1 MFSPEVKQIRQH
13 IESLIS
19 QGESSQGSIETDN
32 SVLHELGFLTRA
44 HSQRLGVEP
53 IEFTLPSQPPKKPIT
68 TIGGGN
74 HPPTPIDTTLVI
86 TPSPPSPHPIIMK
99 CQSRRPWRTLGAV
112 NVHGYQHDLPKN
124 PNKWLPKFDPASK
137 QALDEHINKFM
148 LDINLRGVEE
158 EDVVCRFF
166 PYTFE
171 GETSTWYFSL
181 QAN

>member
-1 MFSPEVKQIRQH
+1 MAGQ
-13 IESLIS
+13 
-19 QGESSQGSIETDN
+19 
-32 SVLHELGFLTRA
+32 
-44 HSQRLGVEP
+44 
-53 IEFTLPSQPPKKPIT
+53 QP
-68 TIGGGN
+68 
-74 HPPTPIDTTLVI
+74 
-86 TPSPPSPHPIIMK
+86 
-99 CQSRRPWRTLGAV
+99 RRPWRSLGVV
-112 NVHGYQHDLPKN
+112 NVLGDQHDLPKN
-124 PNKWLPKFDPASK
+124 PDKWLPKFDPASK